1 MRGVVLCVGLGIAAV
16 LAGGGAAAATDYAA
30 DAQRTIAWAERAF
43 AARTPDRTPR
53 NRLVVVHED
62 GAGETKLRRCNFGG
76 PLRLGERVYE
86 HGIGVNSHSVLRV
99 SLAEPARE
107 FAADIGLDR
116 NVDGSA
122 ASVRFQVL
130 VAGETVFETE
140 VMRPGDPVQSIEV
153 PLSGAQEFDLVV
165 DTGGDNRYFD
175 QGDWGDARVTLASG
189 AVLWLD
195 ELDFTPSYLDR
206 PPFSFVYGGKPS
218 SELLSAWEQSVDGPA
233 PGDGPRT
240 RTLTLRDPATGLEV
254 RAVCTLYTD
263 VPGVDWTLYFTN
275 TGTADSPVL
284 EAIRSLDVVIPDVAE
299 PVLHQLEGSIAGATD
314 WRPFSQGVADGHA
327 VTIQPQSGRSSKG
340 ASPFF
345 TCAWQGGGVVTAIG
359 WTGRWTAS
367 VEHSGQTLRLQAG
380 LEKFRAKLRPGETVR
395 GPRILQVYW
404 QGDDVWYG
412 YNAFRQVMLR
422 HIMPKID
429 GQPVVP
435 PIAHMSTSFYEMDD
449 GTEADVMAHLESAKG
464 LGFEYF
470 WLDAYR
476 GITRF
481 PVIGHY
487 VLPVDRE
494 VDKNR
499 FPNGLAPISRAAH
512 DAGMKFLLWF
522 EPERISPGSLM
533 DQEHPEWVVMP
544 PPERMGHGGMINLAI
559 PEARQ
564 YATEYLNAAI
574 DAYGIE
580 CLRIDNAVDYD
591 VLWGILDERDPDRA
605 GIDEVRYVEGLYRMW
620 DDLLAAHPGL
630 FIDNCASGGQ
640 RIDLELCARSI
651 PLWRTDG
658 TIIPLLEKNYAE
670 AALRN
675 QVITAGL
682 NRYLPFHTSGQM
694 GVTPYLFRSGFNG
707 GMAFSEDI
715 RAADYPRDQL
725 AAAIAEGKRIQK
737 YYPGDFYALSD
748 VSIEPSAWLVMQYHL
763 AGSGEGMVLAFRRPA
778 SPYTGFACPLRGI
791 RPDAEYDVTVSRG
804 YVPEAPVRMTGAELA
819 NFDARIEEAP
829 GSLLMEYRVVE

>member
-1 MRGVVLCVGLGIAAV
+1 
-16 LAGGGAAAATDYAA
+16 
-30 DAQRTIAWAERAF
+30 
-43 AARTPDRTPR
+43 
-53 NRLVVVHED
+53 
-62 GAGETKLRRCNFGG
+62 
-76 PLRLGERVYE
+76 
-86 HGIGVNSHSVLRV
+86 
-99 SLAEPARE
+99 
-107 FAADIGLDR
+107 
-116 NVDGSA
+116 
-122 ASVRFQVL
+122 
-130 VAGETVFETE
+130 
-140 VMRPGDPVQSIEV
+140 
-153 PLSGAQEFDLVV
+153 
-165 DTGGDNRYFD
+165 
-175 QGDWGDARVTLASG
+175 
-189 AVLWLD
+189 
-195 ELDFTPSYLDR
+195 
-206 PPFSFVYGGKPS
+206 
-218 SELLSAWEQSVDGPA
+218 
-233 PGDGPRT
+233 
-240 RTLTLRDPATGLEV
+240 
-254 RAVCTLYTD
+254 D

-275 TGTADSPVL
+275 TGSADSPVL
-284 EAIRSLDVVIPDVAE
+284 EAIRSLDVVIPDVAR
-299 PVLHQLEGSIAGATD
+299 PVLHQLEGSVAGPTD
-314 WRPFSQGVADGHA
+314 WRPFSQDLVPGQTVA
-327 VTIQPQSGRSSKG
+327 IQPQSGRSSKG
-340 ASPFF
+340 ASPFL
-345 TCAWQGGGVVTAIG
+345 TCAWPGGGVVTAIG

-367 VEHSGQTLRLQAG
+367 VEYGGQALRLQAG
-380 LEKFRAKLRPGETVR
+380 LEKFHAKLRPGETVR

-422 HIMPKID
+422 HIMPKVD
-429 GQPVVP
+429 GHPVVP
-435 PIAHMSTSFYEMDD
+435 PIAHLSTAFYEMDD

-487 VLPVDRE
+487 VFPVERE

-499 FPNGLAPISRAAH
+499 FPNGLAPISKAAH

-533 DQEHPEWVVMP
+533 DQEHPDWVVMP
-544 PPERMGHGGMINLAI
+544 PPERMGYGGMLNLAI

-564 YATEYLNAAI
+564 YATDYLNAAI

-580 CLRIDNAVDYD
+580 CLRIDNAVDYG

-620 DDLLAAHPGL
+620 DDILAAHPGL

-640 RIDLELCARSI
+640 RIDLELSARSI

-658 TIIPLLEKNYAE
+658 TIMPLLEKDYE
-670 AALRN
+670 ESALRN

-707 GMAFSEDI
+707 GVAFAEDI

-725 AAAIAEGKRIQK
+725 AAAIAEGKRLRK
-737 YYPGDFYALSD
+737 YSFGDFYVLTS
-748 VSIEPSAWLVMQYHL
+748 VSTDPTVWLVMQYHL

-778 SPYTGFACPLRGI
+778 SRYTSFACPLRGI
-791 RPDAEYDVTVSRG
+791 APEANYEVILSRG
-804 YVPEAPVRMTGAELA
+804 YVPEAPVRMTGAEFA
-819 NFDARIEEAP
+819 SFEARIEDAP
-829 GSLLMEYRVVE
+829 GSLLMEYRAVE